1 MHTHKNLNFKLSEIM
16 NIRITIYSVFF
27 VVLISSA
34 SFGAWKHVN
43 ENGSENTLRLKL
55 WSNFEQRYTLISG
68 QDGCDDL
75 PATKSGRAHC
85 KLDYYLGRAHA
96 SLGILGSVIPDCI
109 NSSKNQSF
117 CSNYGE
123 YLLKEG
129 RA

>member
-68 QDGCDDL
+68 QGAVMTCQQQN
-75 PATKSGRAHC
+75 
-85 KLDYYLGRAHA
+85 LDEHT
-96 SLGILGSVIPDCI
+96 V
-109 NSSKNQSF
+109 NSITIWAERMPHLVFWGPSSPIV
-117 CSNYGE
+117 
-123 YLLKEG
+123 
-129 RA
+129 